1 MTKRQTRPKRHWAV
15 ANVFT
20 GTELATA
27 KRLER
32 LGCVTWCPIVVE
44 RRRIGPRRREEEI
57 ERGAFESYLFV
68 DYETVRDLEAIY
80 TTEGFIYFI
89 RTRAGQP
96 WLLRD
101 VEIDVLRDIEA
112 KGLLT
117 PKMARMLAHHFAEG
131 DRVRVDASVFSG
143 MHGIVE
149 DRKDGRVKLARG
161 DFPKPT
167 WLPEDILSAA
177 EDS

>member
-1 MTKRQTRPKRHWAV
+1 MTKRDYRPKRHWAV

-68 DYETVRDLEAIY
+68 DYETVRDMEAVRF
-80 TTEGFIYFI
+80 TEGFLYFL
-89 RTRAGQP
+89 RTSDGRMSMLDGAEM
-96 WLLRD
+96 D
-101 VEIDVLRDIEA
+101 ALRDIEA
-112 KGLLT
+112 RGLLT

-149 DRKDGRVKLARG
+149 RVEKGRARLVQR
-161 DFPKPT
+161 DFAERPV
-167 WLPEDILSAA
+167 WLPEDILSA
-177 EDS
+177 EEN